1 LRALVVLMALAVLL
15 ASNAQASPSRY
26 SWRRE
31 ILLGANEQEHFYLVE
46 SMTNPGTYY
55 DSVESLSVY
64 QRSNADAHWV
74 QRTTLRVTLRTTDAK
89 TGERKDT
96 EAFVADLG
104 LAQYLSEHDVRPAF
118 FEALPESVAI
128 DAGGMYYHRRGQ
140 KAYFMSAAELSSW
153 VNLDLPQLDARGQ
166 DRRIVSLMQAEGSDR
181 THLEFFIVRSGGG
194 MDDGGEIEAI
204 VPVSGD
210 AVDQA
215 MNAVNAKLA
224 TRKKPATKRE
234 GDRDLHARFA
244 VPARPS

>member
-1 LRALVVLMALAVLL
+1 MRALVVLMALAA
-15 ASNAQASPSRY
+15 ASSVQASPSPY
-26 SWRRE
+26 VWRRE
-31 ILLGANEQEHFYLVE
+31 ILLGANQQEHFYLVE
-46 SMTNPGTYY
+46 SMTNAGTYY

-64 QRSNADAHWV
+64 QRSNADARWV

-104 LAQYLSEHDVRPAF
+104 LAPYLSEHDVRPAF

-140 KAYFMSAAELSSW
+140 KGYFMSAAELNAW
-153 VNLDLPQLDARGQ
+153 VTLDLPQLDARGQ
-166 DRRIVSLMQAEGSDR
+166 DRRIVSVMQADGSDS
-181 THLEFFIVRSGGG
+181 THLEFFVVRSGGG
-194 MDDGGEIEAI
+194 TDDGGEIEAI

-210 AVDQA
+210 AVDRA

-224 TRKKPATKRE
+224 TRKRPATKR
-234 GDRDLHARFA
+234 
-244 VPARPS
+244 